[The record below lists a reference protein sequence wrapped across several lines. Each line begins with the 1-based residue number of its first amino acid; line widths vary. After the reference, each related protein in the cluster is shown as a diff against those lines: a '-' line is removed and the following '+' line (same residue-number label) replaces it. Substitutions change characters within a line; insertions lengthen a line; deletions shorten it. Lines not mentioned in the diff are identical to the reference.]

1 MKKKTLGLIAGICS
15 LGMMLS
21 LSACGSNGGSSA
33 KGSGDNIITAYNS
46 EPQNALIPGDT
57 NETGGGKVGQLL
69 FANLIAFNA
78 KGEAENEVADSIK
91 PNADSTQYTIT
102 LKDGWKFTDGTPV
115 TAESFTKAWSYV
127 ANAKNAQKCS
137 SFFSSIKGY
146 DKLQDANSLK
156 GDEQLEGLKVKDDKT
171 FTVDLN
177 APDSVF
183 PVKIGYLAFA
193 PLPESFYKG
202 RRPSARSRWATACT
216 SSTAGITA
224 SRSCSPRTPTTRARR
239 RSPTTASPSRST
251 LPRTRRT
258 PMCRRATSM

>member
-33 KGSGDNIITAYNS
+33 KGSGDNIITAYYS

-102 LKDGWKFTDGTPV
+102 LKDGWKFTEGTPV
-115 TAESFTKAWSYV
+115 TDESFNKTMSYV

-137 SFFSSIKGY
+137 SF
-146 DKLQDANSLK
+146 
-156 GDEQLEGLKVKDDKT
+156 
-171 FTVDLN
+171 
-177 APDSVF
+177 
-183 PVKIGYLAFA
+183 
-193 PLPESFYKG
+193 
-202 RRPSARSRWATACT
+202 
-216 SSTAGITA
+216 
-224 SRSCSPRTPTTRARR
+224 
-239 RSPTTASPSRST
+239 
-251 LPRTRRT
+251 
-258 PMCRRATSM
+258 